1 MIWRIPGISLNLH
14 YPKEDDGELYTACP
28 IIKGS
33 RGIEP
38 LNPLPQRRIRL
49 TLPAYL
55 CLKTALRRSEI
66 REYYSMGF
74 GTLPAPLAYPDVAG
88 FLPVA
93 FDAVAFQHQMTVID
107 TDITGKSACGYSAL
121 SAYLR
126 NREVGGSVQLQRR
139 AVFRFRLRLAAS
151 CPVTW
156 LLRHCFPRFIS
167 GLPASCYVAK
177 WYMCRFPSK
186 KERRWCISLSYL
198 FIF

>member
-66 REYYSMGF
+66 REYYNSRLPNLCRLAGF
-74 GTLPAPLAYPDVAG
+74 QLLNLPLHYPLAR
-88 FLPVA
+88 LPEASVLCYGTQI
-93 FDAVAFQHQMTVID
+93 FTRNLTGSLLFFVIH
-107 TDITGKSACGYSAL
+107 A
-121 SAYLR
+121 
-126 NREVGGSVQLQRR
+126 
-139 AVFRFRLRLAAS
+139 
-151 CPVTW
+151 
-156 LLRHCFPRFIS
+156 
-167 GLPASCYVAK
+167 
-177 WYMCRFPSK
+177 
-186 KERRWCISLSYL
+186 
-198 FIF
+198 

>member
-66 REYYSMGF
+66 REYYSVSFSDFICTFAMSC
-74 GTLPAPLAYPDVAG
+74 YD
-88 FLPVA
+88 
-93 FDAVAFQHQMTVID
+93 
-107 TDITGKSACGYSAL
+107 
-121 SAYLR
+121 
-126 NREVGGSVQLQRR
+126 
-139 AVFRFRLRLAAS
+139 LRL
-151 CPVTW
+151 
-156 LLRHCFPRFIS
+156 F
-167 GLPASCYVAK
+167 
-177 WYMCRFPSK
+177 
-186 KERRWCISLSYL
+186 
-198 FIF
+198 

>member
-66 REYYSMGF
+66 REYYSLQSG
-74 GTLPAPLAYPDVAG
+74 AALATVVG
-88 FLPVA
+88 VLVEVPV
-93 FDAVAFQHQMTVID
+93 M
-107 TDITGKSACGYSAL
+107 L
-121 SAYLR
+121 SLVRIANNTR
-126 NREVGGSVQLQRR
+126 K
-139 AVFRFRLRLAAS
+139 FF
-151 CPVTW
+151 
-156 LLRHCFPRFIS
+156 
-167 GLPASCYVAK
+167 
-177 WYMCRFPSK
+177 
-186 KERRWCISLSYL
+186 
-198 FIF
+198 

>member
-66 REYYSMGF
+66 REYYKMGGWF
-74 GTLPAPLAYPDVAG
+74 DEQAEKVNNAIYNNEIAGLPQLSSEEFSNFARQA
-88 FLPVA
+88 
-93 FDAVAFQHQMTVID
+93 
-107 TDITGKSACGYSAL
+107 
-121 SAYLR
+121 SAYR
-126 NREVGGSVQLQRR
+126 V
-139 AVFRFRLRLAAS
+139 RLIDL
-151 CPVTW
+151 
-156 LLRHCFPRFIS
+156 FEEGIS
-167 GLPASCYVAK
+167 SIPI
-177 WYMCRFPSK
+177 
-186 KERRWCISLSYL
+186 E
-198 FIF
+198 

>member
-66 REYYSMGF
+66 REYYRILLVFLCSF
-74 GTLPAPLAYPDVAG
+74 AIVSCVDDNDVDYPDTKLIKGQWQLVEDG
-88 FLPVA
+88 
-93 FDAVAFQHQMTVID
+93 D
-107 TDITGKSACGYSAL
+107 TD
-121 SAYLR
+121 
-126 NREVGGSVQLQRR
+126 NQLIY
-139 AVFRFRLRLAAS
+139 RF
-151 CPVTW
+151 TTD
-156 LLRHCFPRFIS
+156 
-167 GLPASCYVAK
+167 YV
-177 WYMCRFPSK
+177 
-186 KERRWCISLSYL
+186 EL
-198 FIF
+198 IFNDFYC

>member
-66 REYYSMGF
+66 REYYNFWGN
-74 GTLPAPLAYPDVAG
+74 
-88 FLPVA
+88 
-93 FDAVAFQHQMTVID
+93 
-107 TDITGKSACGYSAL
+107 L
-121 SAYLR
+121 SLEFHIQTSEIG
-126 NREVGGSVQLQRR
+126 N
-139 AVFRFRLRLAAS
+139 
-151 CPVTW
+151 
-156 LLRHCFPRFIS
+156 
-167 GLPASCYVAK
+167 
-177 WYMCRFPSK
+177 
-186 KERRWCISLSYL
+186 
-198 FIF
+198 

>member
-66 REYYSMGF
+66 REYYTYITI
-74 GTLPAPLAYPDVAG
+74 TLVHNTEHESVLDFVSINSSTPYGGCGQVVI
-88 FLPVA
+88 LPMQSCT
-93 FDAVAFQHQMTVID
+93 DCNLQHYDKIRISRSTTTSRFERHNPQGVSPWR
-107 TDITGKSACGYSAL
+107 GCGVFHL
-121 SAYLR
+121 
-126 NREVGGSVQLQRR
+126 QLL
-139 AVFRFRLRLAAS
+139 V
-151 CPVTW
+151 
-156 LLRHCFPRFIS
+156 
-167 GLPASCYVAK
+167 
-177 WYMCRFPSK
+177 
-186 KERRWCISLSYL
+186 
-198 FIF
+198 

>member
-66 REYYSMGF
+66 REYYTAEVSGKTQADSDPQ
-74 GTLPAPLAYPDVAG
+74 TLQTEHLEKGDGAEG
-88 FLPVA
+88 
-93 FDAVAFQHQMTVID
+93 
-107 TDITGKSACGYSAL
+107 
-121 SAYLR
+121 
-126 NREVGGSVQLQRR
+126 
-139 AVFRFRLRLAAS
+139 
-151 CPVTW
+151 
-156 LLRHCFPRFIS
+156 
-167 GLPASCYVAK
+167 
-177 WYMCRFPSK
+177 
-186 KERRWCISLSYL
+186 
-198 FIF
+198 

>member
-66 REYYSMGF
+66 REYYTQTK
-74 GTLPAPLAYPDVAG
+74 GTAMNDSTRQKV
-88 FLPVA
+88 
-93 FDAVAFQHQMTVID
+93 
-107 TDITGKSACGYSAL
+107 
-121 SAYLR
+121 
-126 NREVGGSVQLQRR
+126 E
-139 AVFRFRLRLAAS
+139 AA
-151 CPVTW
+151 
-156 LLRHCFPRFIS
+156 IS
-167 GLPASCYVAK
+167 DLIELESIA
-177 WYMCRFPSK
+177 
-186 KERRWCISLSYL
+186 
-198 FIF
+198 

>member
-66 REYYSMGF
+66 REYYNSTIKKNLIVQSEG
-74 GTLPAPLAYPDVAG
+74 YDAG
-88 FLPVA
+88 L
-93 FDAVAFQHQMTVID
+93 
-107 TDITGKSACGYSAL
+107 
-121 SAYLR
+121 
-126 NREVGGSVQLQRR
+126 
-139 AVFRFRLRLAAS
+139 
-151 CPVTW
+151 
-156 LLRHCFPRFIS
+156 
-167 GLPASCYVAK
+167 
-177 WYMCRFPSK
+177 
-186 KERRWCISLSYL
+186 
-198 FIF
+198 